1 MVEIKISTDCP
12 ESAAVIVEILMEV
25 ERAENIHPD
34 WPTCH
39 VKQIAFISEEAGEL
53 TREGNLNDEGKGSF
67 VNLKTEAI
75 QTAAT
80 AIRFIK
86 KLRETERIY
95 NIQPVIIDFCPT
107 EPLDFYVNGIGGK
120 SE

>member
-25 ERAENIHPD
+25 ERAENIHPE
-34 WPTCH
+34 WPSCH

-53 TREGNLNDEGKGSF
+53 TRAGNLIDEGKGSF
-67 VNLKTEAI
+67 ADLKMEAI

-86 KLRETERIY
+86 KLRETERTY
-95 NIQPVIIDFCPT
+95 NSQAVTIDYLAS
-107 EPLDFYVNGIGGK
+107 EPMEFYVNGIGGK
-120 SE
+120 RE